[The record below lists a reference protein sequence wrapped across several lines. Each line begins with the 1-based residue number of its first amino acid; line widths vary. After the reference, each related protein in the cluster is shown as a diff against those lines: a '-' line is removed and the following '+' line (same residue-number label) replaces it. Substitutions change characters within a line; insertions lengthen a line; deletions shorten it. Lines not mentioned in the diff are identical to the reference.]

1 MIKSLNK
8 FKYMLL
14 YCSILVGFNNQGYSQ
29 NITLTGNIFEYATYY
44 INSFDLSTGATN
56 VQIFRYQLTSDEFPT
71 DIKINFRASMISPTL
86 GINSEQTIIE
96 IQTNTFTLN
105 APMLLDNRDISSETT
120 VIYDQANPPNT
131 IELSGQVIE
140 SLDPMQADAILQS
153 VMTTG
158 KIADG
163 EYTFS
168 IQVLSDNDQ
177 VLASDSKTINIQ
189 SPVSITLES
198 PAGSLADTLDNTIY
212 TNFPIFQWF
221 SQPCNGCESYIR
233 ISHFNPSQHNSPEDA
248 IEDQRV
254 LPFDQSEDWSLLDAP
269 NSFQY
274 PLTGAYPL
282 EPGNVYCWQVMI
294 KMPTTSGFEEML
306 SNISVFKIGISG
318 EIENSSMISNPF
330 LLALKNT
337 LGDDQFNALF
347 GPGNDLQGFIPTGQ
361 LEVNGVSVDESSIN
375 YLLSQIQSDA
385 LKIRSVTI
393 E

>member
-1 MIKSLNK
+1 MLSLNSQT
-8 FKYMLL
+8 Y
-14 YCSILVGFNNQGYSQ
+14 GQ

-56 VQIFRYQLTSDEFPT
+56 VQIFRYQLTSDEFPV
-71 DIKINFRASMISPTL
+71 DIKINFRSSMISPTL
-86 GINSEQTIIE
+86 GINSDQTIIE

-140 SLDPMQADAILQS
+140 SLDPMQAEAILQS

-177 VLASDSKTINIQ
+177 ILASDSKTINIQ

-198 PAGSLADTLDNTIY
+198 PAGALSDTLENTIY

-233 ISHFNPSQHNSPEDA
+233 ISRFNSSQHNSPEDA

-254 LPFDQSEDWSLLDAP
+254 LPFDQSEDWSLLNAP

-294 KMPTTSGFEEML
+294 KLPTTSGTEEMV
-306 SNISVFKIGISG
+306 SNISAFKIGVSG
-318 EIENSSMISNPF
+318 EIENASMISNPF

-337 LGDDQFNALF
+337 LGEDQFNALF

-361 LEVNGVSVDESSIN
+361 LEVNGVTVDQSSIN
-375 YLLSQIQSDA
+375 YLLGQIQSDA
-385 LKIRSVTI
+385 LKIRSVTV

>member
-1 MIKSLNK
+1 MLSFFVFLSLNSQT
-8 FKYMLL
+8 Y
-14 YCSILVGFNNQGYSQ
+14 GQ

-86 GINSEQTIIE
+86 GINSDQTIIE

-120 VIYDQANPPNT
+120 IIYDQANPPNT
-131 IELSGQVIE
+131 IELSGQVIG
-140 SLDPMQADAILQS
+140 SLDPMQAEAILQS

-168 IQVLSDNDQ
+168 VQVLSDNDQ
-177 VLASDSKTINIQ
+177 ILASDSKTINIQ

-198 PAGSLADTLDNTIY
+198 PAGALSDTLDNTIY

-233 ISHFNPSQHNSPEDA
+233 IAHFNSSQHNSPEDA

-254 LPFDQSEDWSLLDAP
+254 LPFDQSEDWSLLNAP

-294 KMPTTSGFEEML
+294 KLPTTSGTEEMV
-306 SNISVFKIGISG
+306 SNISAFKIGVSG
-318 EIENSSMISNPF
+318 EIENASMISNPF

-337 LGDDQFNALF
+337 LGEDQFNALF

-361 LEVNGVSVDESSIN
+361 LEVNGITVDQSSIN
-375 YLLSQIQSDA
+375 YLLGQIQSDA
-385 LKIRSVTI
+385 LKIRSVTV

>member
-56 VQIFRYQLTSDEFPT
+56 VQIFRYQLTSNEFPT

-86 GINSEQTIIE
+86 GINSDQTIIE

-120 VIYDQANPPNT
+120 IIYDQANPPNT
-131 IELSGQVIE
+131 IELSGQVTE

-177 VLASDSKTINIQ
+177 ILASDSKTINIQ

-198 PAGSLADTLDNTIY
+198 PAGALADTLDNTIY

-254 LPFDQSEDWSLLDAP
+254 LPFDQSEDWFLLNAP

-294 KMPTTSGFEEML
+294 KMPTTSGFEEMV
-306 SNISVFKIGISG
+306 SNISAFKIGISG
-318 EIENSSMISNPF
+318 EMENSSMISNPF

-361 LEVNGVSVDESSIN
+361 LEINDVSVDESSIN
-375 YLLSQIQSDA
+375 YLLGQIQSDA

>member
-86 GINSEQTIIE
+86 GINSDQTIIE

-120 VIYDQANPPNT
+120 IIYDQANPPNT
-131 IELSGQVIE
+131 IELSGQVTE

-177 VLASDSKTINIQ
+177 ILASDSKTINIQ

-198 PAGSLADTLDNTIY
+198 PAGALADTLDNTIY

-254 LPFDQSEDWSLLDAP
+254 LPFDQSEDWFLLNAP

-294 KMPTTSGFEEML
+294 KMPTTSGFEEMV
-306 SNISVFKIGISG
+306 SNISAFKIGISG
-318 EIENSSMISNPF
+318 EMENSSMISNPF

-361 LEVNGVSVDESSIN
+361 LEINDVSVDESSIN
-375 YLLSQIQSDA
+375 YLLGQIQSDA

>member
-1 MIKSLNK
+1 
-8 FKYMLL
+8 
-14 YCSILVGFNNQGYSQ
+14 
-29 NITLTGNIFEYATYY
+29 
-44 INSFDLSTGATN
+44 
-56 VQIFRYQLTSDEFPT
+56 
-71 DIKINFRASMISPTL
+71 MISPTL
-86 GINSEQTIIE
+86 GINSDQTIIE
-96 IQTNTFTLN
+96 IQTNSFTLN

-120 VIYDQANPPNT
+120 IIYDQANPPNT
-131 IELSGQVIE
+131 IELSGQVIG
-140 SLDPMQADAILQS
+140 SLDPMQAEAILQS

-177 VLASDSKTINIQ
+177 ILASDSKTINIQ

-198 PAGSLADTLDNTIY
+198 PAGALSDTLDNTIY

-233 ISHFNPSQHNSPEDA
+233 IAHFNSSQHNSPEDA

-254 LPFDQSEDWSLLDAP
+254 LPFDQSEDWSLLNAP

-294 KMPTTSGFEEML
+294 KLPTTSGTEEMV
-306 SNISVFKIGISG
+306 SNISAFKIGVSG

-337 LGDDQFNALF
+337 LGEDQFNALF
-347 GPGNDLQGFIPTGQ
+347 GLGNDLQGFIPTGQ
-361 LEVNGVSVDESSIN
+361 LEVNGITVDQSSIN
-375 YLLSQIQSDA
+375 YLLGQIQSDA
-385 LKIRSVTI
+385 LKIRSVTV

>member
-105 APMLLDNRDISSETT
+105 APMQLDNRDISSETT

-337 LGDDQFNALF
+337 LGDDEFNALF

-375 YLLSQIQSDA
+375 YLLGQIQSDA

>member
-1 MIKSLNK
+1 MNVLLKK
-8 FKYMLL
+8 FKFGFL
-14 YCSILVGFNNQGYSQ
+14 YLSIFLGLNTQGYSQ
-29 NITLTGNIFEYATYY
+29 NITLTGDIFEYATYY

-71 DIKINFRASMISPTL
+71 EIKINFRASMISPTL

-96 IQTNTFTLN
+96 IQTNTFILK

-131 IELSGQVIE
+131 IELSGQVLE

-168 IQVLSDNDQ
+168 IQVLSDNEQ

-198 PAGSLADTLDNTIY
+198 PAGVLADTLDNTIY

-233 ISHFNPSQHNSPEDA
+233 ISHFNFSQHNSPEDA

-254 LPFDQSEDWSLLDAP
+254 LPFDQSEDWFLLNAP

-294 KMPTTSGFEEML
+294 KMPTTSGSEEMV
-306 SNISVFKIGISG
+306 SNISAFKIGISG
-318 EIENSSMISNPF
+318 EMENSSMISNPF

-361 LEVNGVSVDESSIN
+361 LEVNGVTVDESSIN
-375 YLLSQIQSDA
+375 YLLGQIQSDA

>member
-1 MIKSLNK
+1 LN
-8 FKYMLL
+8 
-14 YCSILVGFNNQGYSQ
+14 SQVYSQ
-29 NITLTGNIFEYATYY
+29 NIVLTGNIFEYATYY

-56 VQIFRYQLTSDEFPT
+56 VQIFRYQLSSDEFPV

-86 GINSEQTIIE
+86 GINSDQTIIE

-168 IQVLSDNDQ
+168 IQVLSSNDQ
-177 VLASDSKTINIQ
+177 ILASDSKTINIQ

-198 PAGSLADTLDNTIY
+198 PAGALSDTLDNTIY

-233 ISHFNPSQHNSPEDA
+233 ISHFNSSQHNSPEDA
-248 IEDQRV
+248 VEDQRV
-254 LPFDQSEDWSLLDAP
+254 LPFDQSEDWSLLNAP

-294 KMPTTSGFEEML
+294 KMPTTSGFEEMV
-306 SNISVFKIGISG
+306 SNISAFKIGVSG

-330 LLALKNT
+330 LLSLKNT
-337 LGDDQFNALF
+337 LGEDQFNALF
-347 GPGNDLQGFIPTGQ
+347 GPGNDLQGFFPTGQ
-361 LEVNGVSVDESSIN
+361 LEVNGVTVDESSIN
-375 YLLSQIQSDA
+375 YLLGQIQSDA

>member
-1 MIKSLNK
+1 MLSFFVLLSLNSQT
-8 FKYMLL
+8 Y
-14 YCSILVGFNNQGYSQ
+14 GQ

-56 VQIFRYQLTSDEFPT
+56 VQIFRYQLTSDEFPV
-71 DIKINFRASMISPTL
+71 DIKINFRSSMISPTL
-86 GINSEQTIIE
+86 GINSDQTIIE

-140 SLDPMQADAILQS
+140 SLDPMQAEAILQS

-177 VLASDSKTINIQ
+177 ILASDSKTINIQ

-198 PAGSLADTLDNTIY
+198 PAGALSDTLENTIY

-233 ISHFNPSQHNSPEDA
+233 ISRFNSSQHNSPEDA

-254 LPFDQSEDWSLLDAP
+254 LPFDQSEDWSLLNAP

-294 KMPTTSGFEEML
+294 KLPTTSGTEEMV
-306 SNISVFKIGISG
+306 SNISAFKIGVSG
-318 EIENSSMISNPF
+318 EIENASMISNPF

-337 LGDDQFNALF
+337 LGEDQFNALF

-361 LEVNGVSVDESSIN
+361 LEVNGVTVDQSSIN
-375 YLLSQIQSDA
+375 YLLGQIQSDA
-385 LKIRSVTI
+385 LKIRSVTV

>member
-1 MIKSLNK
+1 
-8 FKYMLL
+8 MLL

-375 YLLSQIQSDA
+375 YLLGQIQSDA

>member
-8 FKYMLL
+8 FKYMFL
-14 YCSILVGFNNQGYSQ
+14 YCSIFVGFVNQGYSQ

-44 INSFDLSTGATN
+44 INSFDFSTGATN
-56 VQIFRYQLTSDEFPT
+56 VQIFRYQLTSNEFPT

-86 GINSEQTIIE
+86 GINSDQTIIE

-120 VIYDQANPPNT
+120 IIYDQANPPNT
-131 IELSGQVIE
+131 IELSGQVTE

-177 VLASDSKTINIQ
+177 ILASDSKTINIQ

-198 PAGSLADTLDNTIY
+198 PAGALADTLDNTIY

-254 LPFDQSEDWSLLDAP
+254 LPFDQSEDWFLLNAP

-294 KMPTTSGFEEML
+294 KMPTTSGFEEMV
-306 SNISVFKIGISG
+306 SNISAFKIGISG
-318 EIENSSMISNPF
+318 EMENSSMISNPF

-361 LEVNGVSVDESSIN
+361 LEINDVSVDESSIN
-375 YLLSQIQSDA
+375 YLLGQIQSDA

>member
-1 MIKSLNK
+1 MNVLLKK
-8 FKYMLL
+8 FKFVFL
-14 YCSILVGFNNQGYSQ
+14 YLSIFLGLNTQGYSQ
-29 NITLTGNIFEYATYY
+29 NITLTGDIFEYATYY

-71 DIKINFRASMISPTL
+71 EIKINFRASMISPTL

-96 IQTNTFTLN
+96 IQTNTFILK

-168 IQVLSDNDQ
+168 IQVLSDNEQ

-198 PAGSLADTLDNTIY
+198 PAGVLADTLDNTIY

-254 LPFDQSEDWSLLDAP
+254 LPFDQSEDWFLLNAS

-294 KMPTTSGFEEML
+294 KMPTTSGSEEMV
-306 SNISVFKIGISG
+306 SNISAFKIGISG
-318 EIENSSMISNPF
+318 EMENSSMISNPF

-361 LEVNGVSVDESSIN
+361 LEVNGVTVDESSIN
-375 YLLSQIQSDA
+375 YLLGQIQSDA
-385 LKIRSVTI
+385 LKIRSVTV

>member
-221 SQPCNGCESYIR
+221 SQPCNGCKSYIR

-375 YLLSQIQSDA
+375 YLLGQIQSDA

>member
-254 LPFDQSEDWSLLDAP
+254 LPFDQSEDWFLLNAP

-294 KMPTTSGFEEML
+294 KMPTTSGFEEMV
-306 SNISVFKIGISG
+306 SNISAFKIGISG
-318 EIENSSMISNPF
+318 EMENSSMISNPF

-361 LEVNGVSVDESSIN
+361 LEINDVSVDESSIN
-375 YLLSQIQSDA
+375 YLLGQIQSDA

>member
-1 MIKSLNK
+1 MLSFLVLLSLNSQT
-8 FKYMLL
+8 Y
-14 YCSILVGFNNQGYSQ
+14 GQ

-56 VQIFRYQLTSDEFPT
+56 VQIFRYQLTSDEFPV
-71 DIKINFRASMISPTL
+71 DIKINFRSSMISPTL
-86 GINSEQTIIE
+86 GINSDQTIIE

-131 IELSGQVIE
+131 IELSGRVIE
-140 SLDPMQADAILQS
+140 SLDPMQAEAILQS

-177 VLASDSKTINIQ
+177 ILASDSKTINIQ

-198 PAGSLADTLDNTIY
+198 PAGALSDTLENIIY

-233 ISHFNPSQHNSPEDA
+233 ISRFNSSQHNSPEDA

-254 LPFDQSEDWSLLDAP
+254 LPFDQSEDWSLLNAP

-294 KMPTTSGFEEML
+294 KLPTTSGTEEMV
-306 SNISVFKIGISG
+306 SNISAFKIGVSG
-318 EIENSSMISNPF
+318 EIENASMISNPF

-337 LGDDQFNALF
+337 LGEDQFNALF

-361 LEVNGVSVDESSIN
+361 LEVNGVTVDQSSIN
-375 YLLSQIQSDA
+375 YLLGQIQSDA
-385 LKIRSVTI
+385 LKIRSVTV

>member
-1 MIKSLNK
+1 MLSFFVLLSLNSQT
-8 FKYMLL
+8 Y
-14 YCSILVGFNNQGYSQ
+14 GQ

-71 DIKINFRASMISPTL
+71 NIKINFRASMISPTL
-86 GINSEQTIIE
+86 GINSDQTIIE

-120 VIYDQANPPNT
+120 IIYDQANPPNT

-140 SLDPMQADAILQS
+140 SLDPIQAEAILQS

-168 IQVLSDNDQ
+168 VQVLSDNDQ
-177 VLASDSKTINIQ
+177 IRASDSKTINIQ

-198 PAGSLADTLDNTIY
+198 PAGALSDTLDNTIY

-233 ISHFNPSQHNSPEDA
+233 ISHFNSSQHNSPEDA

-254 LPFDQSEDWSLLDAP
+254 LPFDQSEDWSLLNAP

-294 KMPTTSGFEEML
+294 KLPTTSGTEEMV
-306 SNISVFKIGISG
+306 SNISAFKIGVSG
-318 EIENSSMISNPF
+318 EIENASMISNPF

-337 LGDDQFNALF
+337 LGEDQFNALF

-361 LEVNGVSVDESSIN
+361 IEVNGVNVDQSSIN
-375 YLLSQIQSDA
+375 YLLGQIQSDA
-385 LKIRSVTI
+385 LKIRSVTV

>member
-86 GINSEQTIIE
+86 GINSDQTIIE

-221 SQPCNGCESYIR
+221 SQPCNGCKSYIR

-375 YLLSQIQSDA
+375 YLLGQIQSDA

>member
-1 MIKSLNK
+1 MLSFFVLLSLNSRT
-8 FKYMLL
+8 Y
-14 YCSILVGFNNQGYSQ
+14 GQ

-56 VQIFRYQLTSDEFPT
+56 VQIFRYQLTSDEFPV
-71 DIKINFRASMISPTL
+71 DIKINFRSSMISPTL
-86 GINSEQTIIE
+86 GINSDQTIIE

-140 SLDPMQADAILQS
+140 SLDPMQAEAILQS

-177 VLASDSKTINIQ
+177 ILASDSKTINIQ

-198 PAGSLADTLDNTIY
+198 PAGALSDTLENTIY

-233 ISHFNPSQHNSPEDA
+233 ISRFNSSQHNSPEDA

-254 LPFDQSEDWSLLDAP
+254 LPFDQSEDWSLLNAP

-294 KMPTTSGFEEML
+294 KLPTTSGTEEMV
-306 SNISVFKIGISG
+306 SNISAFKIGVSG
-318 EIENSSMISNPF
+318 EIENASMISNPF

-337 LGDDQFNALF
+337 LGEDQFNALF

-361 LEVNGVSVDESSIN
+361 LEVNGITVDQTSIN
-375 YLLSQIQSDA
+375 YLLGQIQSNA
-385 LKIRSVTI
+385 LKIRSVTV

>member
-254 LPFDQSEDWSLLDAP
+254 LPFDQSEDWSLLNAP

-294 KMPTTSGFEEML
+294 KMPTTSGFEEMV
-306 SNISVFKIGISG
+306 SNISAFKIGISG
-318 EIENSSMISNPF
+318 EMENSSMISNPF

-361 LEVNGVSVDESSIN
+361 LEINDVSVDESSIN
-375 YLLSQIQSDA
+375 YLLGQIQSDA

>member
-1 MIKSLNK
+1 MLSFFVLLSLNSRT
-8 FKYMLL
+8 Y
-14 YCSILVGFNNQGYSQ
+14 GQ

-56 VQIFRYQLTSDEFPT
+56 VQIFRYQLTSDEFPV
-71 DIKINFRASMISPTL
+71 DIKINFRSSMISPTL
-86 GINSEQTIIE
+86 GINSDQTIIE

-131 IELSGQVIE
+131 IELSGRVIE
-140 SLDPMQADAILQS
+140 SLDPMQAEAILQS

-177 VLASDSKTINIQ
+177 ILASDSKTINIQ

-198 PAGSLADTLDNTIY
+198 PAGALSDTLENTIY

-233 ISHFNPSQHNSPEDA
+233 ISRFNSSQHNSPEDA

-254 LPFDQSEDWSLLDAP
+254 LPFDQSEDWSLLNAP

-294 KMPTTSGFEEML
+294 KLPTTSGTEEMV
-306 SNISVFKIGISG
+306 SNISAFKIGVSG
-318 EIENSSMISNPF
+318 EIENASMTSNPF

-337 LGDDQFNALF
+337 LGEDQFNALF

-361 LEVNGVSVDESSIN
+361 LEVNGITVDQTSIN
-375 YLLSQIQSDA
+375 YLLGQIQSNA
-385 LKIRSVTI
+385 LKIRSVTV

>member
-1 MIKSLNK
+1 MIALLYKIKYIFLSFFVFLSLNSQT
-8 FKYMLL
+8 Y
-14 YCSILVGFNNQGYSQ
+14 GQ

-56 VQIFRYQLTSDEFPT
+56 VQIFRYQLTSDEFPV
-71 DIKINFRASMISPTL
+71 DIKINFRSSMISPTL
-86 GINSEQTIIE
+86 GINSDQTIIE
-96 IQTNTFTLN
+96 IQTNSFTLN

-120 VIYDQANPPNT
+120 IIYDQANPPNT
-131 IELSGQVIE
+131 IELSGQVIG
-140 SLDPMQADAILQS
+140 SLDPMQAEAILQS

-177 VLASDSKTINIQ
+177 ILASDSKTINIQ

-198 PAGSLADTLDNTIY
+198 PAGALSDTLDNTIY

-233 ISHFNPSQHNSPEDA
+233 IAHFNSSQHNSPEDA

-254 LPFDQSEDWSLLDAP
+254 LPFDQSEDWSLLNAP

-294 KMPTTSGFEEML
+294 KLPTTSGTEEMV
-306 SNISVFKIGISG
+306 SNISAFKIGVSG

-337 LGDDQFNALF
+337 LGEDQFNALF
-347 GPGNDLQGFIPTGQ
+347 GLGNDLQGFIPTGQ
-361 LEVNGVSVDESSIN
+361 LEVNGITVDQSSIN
-375 YLLSQIQSDA
+375 YLLGQIQSDA
-385 LKIRSVTI
+385 LKIRSVTV

>member
-337 LGDDQFNALF
+337 LGDDEFNALF

-375 YLLSQIQSDA
+375 YLLGQIQSDA